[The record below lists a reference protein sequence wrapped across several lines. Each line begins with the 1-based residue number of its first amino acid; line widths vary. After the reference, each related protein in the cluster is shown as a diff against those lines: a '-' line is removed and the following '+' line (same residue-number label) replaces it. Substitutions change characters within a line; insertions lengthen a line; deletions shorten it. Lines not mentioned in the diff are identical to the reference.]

1 MIEIKPPFCLVAIF
15 SPIIRVL
22 IIKIVSVVSFRN
34 PTQSVGISQKG
45 GGGQRMT
52 LLLHITEKYKRWWL
66 QILIDRSA
74 SSQLW
79 KLRQVILPLSLGFP
93 DNKPRIS
100 RHSFPALKGYECVR
114 VTEQWAAWFLADG
127 GMESMSP
134 LTSLA
139 SFACD
144 QGLLCVVFVSTFL
157 GCYIS
162 LVTSLDLARK

>member
-66 QILIDRSA
+66 QILIDPGTV
-74 SSQLW
+74 SSRLN
-79 KLRQVILPLSLGFP
+79 LNLSFFLSLSLSHNSSSSFWDIRTWIGSFKSVTLQEYYRQNSYLSEEP
-93 DNKPRIS
+93 
-100 RHSFPALKGYECVR
+100 HSILRFCF
-114 VTEQWAAWFLADG
+114 WC
-127 GMESMSP
+127 S
-134 LTSLA
+134 
-139 SFACD
+139 
-144 QGLLCVVFVSTFL
+144 
-157 GCYIS
+157 
-162 LVTSLDLARK
+162 